1 MRRDPV
7 SSTSIAAIGYN
18 AAGETLEV
26 EFVTGRVYRYRG
38 VEADVFEDFR
48 AASSKGTFFNENIKD
63 AYPFVRVK

>member
-7 SSTSIAAIGYN
+7 SSTSIASIGYN
-18 AAGETLEV
+18 AAIETLDV

-48 AASSKGTFFNENIKD
+48 AASSKGTFFNAHIKD
-63 AYPFVRVK
+63 AYPFERLK